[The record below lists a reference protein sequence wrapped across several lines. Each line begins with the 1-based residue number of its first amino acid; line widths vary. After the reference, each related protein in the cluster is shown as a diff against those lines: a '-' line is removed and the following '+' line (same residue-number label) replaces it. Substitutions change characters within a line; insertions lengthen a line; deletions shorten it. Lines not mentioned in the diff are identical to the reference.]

1 MNNTKREI
9 YELRTCIYMK
19 NEVKEK
25 ERERERE
32 REREGEGGTVAVV
45 KLISLLQAYRHHVL
59 EILFFGRKMY

>member
-32 REREGEGGTVAVV
+32 REGGTVAVV
-45 KLISLLQAYRHHVL
+45 KLISLLQAYKHHVL
-59 EILFFGRKMY
+59 ERLFFGRKMY

>member
-19 NEVKEK
+19 NEVTEK

-32 REREGEGGTVAVV
+32 GGRYRCCGEVNFPITSLQTSCIREIVFWE
-45 KLISLLQAYRHHVL
+45 KNVL
-59 EILFFGRKMY
+59 E